1 MDNGRACGWVDRI
14 INMPQRFRDDRGVGC
29 ANGKN
34 DVLRTDGQLVAGY
47 FYAVRAIFQVLH
59 PLGRTRDKG
68 VRKRLGELVAKIVEK
83 FSSRKF
89 EQSRPHH
96 VVQILDCLS
105 RQVDIV
111 QLVLPPLLPRK
122 LGNGSI
128 AVVVR
133 RGPRRRPEKLNPQRL
148 EAALPSAEPRPGGV
162 HYADG
167 HLLSSTLL
175 SNPNRLVPLPPQ
187 LLRVGQDTI
196 RVVQS
201 TQH

>member
-1 MDNGRACGWVDRI
+1 MRGAQPAANDHDGLPGEGQRLQQTPREGMDNGRACGWVDRI

-111 QLVLPPLLPRK
+111 QLVLPPFFHA
-122 LGNGSI
+122 NS
-128 AVVVR
+128 VM
-133 RGPRRRPEKLNPQRL
+133 
-148 EAALPSAEPRPGGV
+148 AAL
-162 HYADG
+162 
-167 HLLSSTLL
+167 L
-175 SNPNRLVPLPPQ
+175 
-187 LLRVGQDTI
+187 
-196 RVVQS
+196 
-201 TQH
+201 